1 MCFSALHLVFGLQK
15 ATHRLCVALR
25 ASAALNLPVCS
36 CCCAGLFLLM
46 LRHDPAPLNPCTRGM
61 QISERARTPV
71 LPRSSDVL
79 KAQPL
84 SSAFK
89 TRKA

>member
-1 MCFSALHLVFGLQK
+1 MPDTPAKTGKTRGRTKGKKFKVPP
-15 ATHRLCVALR
+15 LCRV
-25 ASAALNLPVCS
+25 
-36 CCCAGLFLLM
+36 GLFLLM

-79 KAQPL
+79 KAQCH
-84 SSAFK
+84 F
-89 TRKA
+89 T